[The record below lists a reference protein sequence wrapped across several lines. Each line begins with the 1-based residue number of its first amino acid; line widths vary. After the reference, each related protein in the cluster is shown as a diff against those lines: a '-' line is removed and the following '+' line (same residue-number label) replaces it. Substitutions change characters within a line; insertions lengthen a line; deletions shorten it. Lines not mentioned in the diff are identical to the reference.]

1 MVIQNLPEGLVNGF
15 NFSPIDVLSRVFSGA
30 LTLSLRDKAQII
42 FNSHRLHDFFLSLDK
57 TLVDGE
63 VSSQFKAQYMPL
75 VRFYL
80 ALSSV
85 MASVMYAP
93 HHNSPGDLLRG
104 FSSST
109 HGEFDRCFEFA
120 KLLDDNIQASIQS
133 LLSFFEL
140 ELRSPI
146 AKSAFNLL
154 GELYIRFGAK
164 PYAQAIYSDALVQL
178 LSDPMVAHVQ
188 LKHLYFLCTN
198 DGFNLDI
205 DRTIHYMGMI
215 GGKNKINIIDHK
227 ILDLYACNFIEGSLF
242 HVLKSQFES
251 HPDQI
256 TAWLHQLPEYS
267 NVSNDMAPIK
277 YLENKKIA
285 LLMPLISSSSCPYFD
300 VLIRRL

>member
-1 MVIQNLPEGLVNGF
+1 
-15 NFSPIDVLSRVFSGA
+15 VFSGA

-42 FNSHRLHDFFLSLDK
+42 FNSHRLHDCFLSLDK